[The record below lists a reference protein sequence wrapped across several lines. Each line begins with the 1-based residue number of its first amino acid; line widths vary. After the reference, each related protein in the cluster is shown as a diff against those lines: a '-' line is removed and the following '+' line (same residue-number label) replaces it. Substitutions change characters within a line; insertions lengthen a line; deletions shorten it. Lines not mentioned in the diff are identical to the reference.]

1 MEDKVSGHEAYNL
14 ANGVGFSV
22 LQVIDACRRIT
33 GEPIRYRVQARRAG
47 DPATLVG
54 ECGKAFTLLG
64 WKPRH
69 ARLEEIIATAWSWM
83 ESHAD
88 LVAAE

>member
-1 MEDKVSGHEAYNL
+1 MAGKVHGLEAYNL

-22 LQVIDACRRIT
+22 LQVIDACRRVT
-33 GEPIRYRVQARRAG
+33 GQPIQYSMEGRRAG

-54 ECGKAFTLLG
+54 ECAKALSTLG
-64 WKPRH
+64 WTPRH

-88 LVAAE
+88 PAAVG